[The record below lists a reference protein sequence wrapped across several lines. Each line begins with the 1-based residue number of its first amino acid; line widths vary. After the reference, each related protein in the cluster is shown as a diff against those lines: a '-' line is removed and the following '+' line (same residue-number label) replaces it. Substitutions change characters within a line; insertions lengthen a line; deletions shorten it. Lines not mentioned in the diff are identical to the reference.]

1 MKVAGQNVANLSA
14 SSRDHDLHQ
23 RLAIWTSAALRM
35 GRMRGRA
42 ETRTMEAMHLAARFT
57 QPRSAGLIGRVVH
70 DPEPDHAHLTEPQH
84 IGQMRR
90 QILRDSHA
98 AVGQHG
104 AKPRDADIADF
115 SRLRAKRRQRT
126 FWISAVSQQSAQDS
140 AVRAKCVSLTR
151 ISSWRRSSKPET
163 STSAASIFGLHLLAG
178 SPVEIHNDGV
188 LGSKVIIGGPERDA
202 GVLPD
207 VPHRG
212 RFESPFP
219 K

>member
-23 RLAIWTSAALRM
+23 RLTIWTSAALRM

-115 SRLRAKRRQRT
+115 SRLRAERRQRP

-140 AVRAKCVSLTR
+140 AVRSKMRELNANQLVEAVLQTGDVHE
-151 ISSWRRSSKPET
+151 RRLYLW
-163 STSAASIFGLHLLAG
+163 AASPRRIAG
-178 SPVEIHNDGV
+178 RNP
-188 LGSKVIIGGPERDA
+188 
-202 GVLPD
+202 
-207 VPHRG
+207 
-212 RFESPFP
+212 
-219 K
+219 